1 MANKQYIYIDD
12 SGDPGTKMGA
22 GSSAHIVFL
31 GVYFKSEKHAKE
43 TSKQI
48 DSLRESLAW
57 KNTSEF
63 KFRKTKSSVKELFF
77 SRVLPKGCAVYS
89 IVAAKENLPMR
100 KPDQISNY
108 TILELLR
115 SINPGVS
122 TRIYIDGEKG
132 KKYTRKVKTYL
143 RQNLAPG
150 TVKSLEF
157 RDSIRD
163 NLLQLADMLVGAV
176 ADIHKSRYSRYQYV
190 VDRYSIKIVKL

>member
-12 SGDPGTKMGA
+12 SGDPGTRIGA
-22 GSSAHIVFL
+22 GSSAYIVFL
-31 GVYFKSEKHAKE
+31 GVYFKSEKYAKE
-43 TSKQI
+43 ASRQI
-48 DSLRESLAW
+48 DSLRESLGW

-63 KFRKTKSSVKELFF
+63 KFRKTKPSVKKLFF
-77 SRVLPKGCAVYS
+77 SRISPKECTVHAV
-89 IVAAKENLPMR
+89 VAAKANLPR
-100 KPDQISNY
+100 IKPDQISNRI
-108 TILELLR
+108 ILELLR
-115 SINPGVS
+115 SINPSVS

-176 ADIHKSRYSRYQYV
+176 ADIHKSCYSRYQYV
-190 VDRYSIKIVKL
+190 VGRYSIKIVKL